1 MAVSIGCK
9 FTDPLLTPVSIFQFL
24 FNTSP
29 LVTADALAPMT
40 DVRSL
45 FINETGRHKRD
56 WDHPEAR
63 LGTDEAPEV
72 ILEQFTR
79 YYSWL
84 FEPKPSIKPEKY
96 LKLLEQTKIP
106 KHINKMLDA
115 DLTRSEIS
123 EAIDSL

>member
-1 MAVSIGCK
+1 M
-9 FTDPLLTPVSIFQFL
+9 
-24 FNTSP
+24 
-29 LVTADALAPMT
+29 
-40 DVRSL
+40 
-45 FINETGRHKRD
+45 
-56 WDHPEAR
+56 
-63 LGTDEAPEV
+63 

-84 FEPKPSIKPEKY
+84 FEPKKSIRPEKY

-123 EAIDSL
+123 EAIDSLGKGKAAGPDGLGAEFYKTFEH